1 MPQKFK
7 PRTKAQNTMIH
18 AIAAKLGL
26 DKDSLHELAFDVSG
40 KRTERTS
47 ELSVDEAAK
56 LINRL
61 QMWANPHALENKST
75 RTMQYRRQ
83 QAGVAR
89 IVTPEH
95 IDKMRSL
102 WFAKPG
108 RTESGLESL
117 TLRQIKL
124 EKPRTTKQCNSVIE
138 AIKAMNLREGI
149 FEGFKKMEAA

>member
-7 PRTKAQNTMIH
+7 QRTKAQNTMIH
-18 AIAAKLGL
+18 AIAGKLGL
-26 DKDSLHELAFDVSG
+26 PKEDIAELAFDISG
-40 KRTERTS
+40 NRTEHTS

-61 QMWANPHALENKST
+61 QMWANPQAVKSPSR
-75 RTMQYRRQ
+75 RTIQYRRQ
-83 QAGVAR
+83 QAGIKQA
-89 IVTPEH
+89 VTPEH
-95 IDKMRSL
+95 IDKMRRL

-124 EKPRTTKQCNSVIE
+124 EKPRTTKECNSVIE